1 VSATIESIR
10 FYYAILVE
18 DGKVEIMA
26 KSNKTSVGRRGFLR
40 NAAAGAAAGAAA
52 LVTPPL
58 VNAQAQNTGTDT
70 PSPGAAGVPAPTQA
84 QIDRETGNVR
94 PPATVHTITRPGSDL
109 MVQTIR
115 ELGIE
120 YVAANPGSSFEGLQE
135 SFINYGNPPNRMPEF
150 ITALHEESAVT
161 MAHGYAKAEGKP
173 MLALLH
179 GTIGIQHGAM
189 SVYQAYYDRVP
200 VLMIAGN
207 DPDFIAAHTAHD
219 MAGMVRSYT
228 KWDAEP
234 KTIDEA
240 LVAIQ
245 RAYNEAITP
254 PMGPTLVVLGSEIQ
268 KDNAPNTKIPAYKP
282 PVFVTIDAT
291 RAKEIAK
298 SLVEAQNPRIAVG
311 RLRTPEGVQRSVEL
325 AELVGASTS
334 TAATGGP
341 MSFPQ
346 RHHLCGPGAD
356 TTYDYTLGLET
367 GGAQA
372 SITGPALSK
381 TAATRDSVHIG
392 FGGTV
397 PGAGG
402 RRGGGR
408 GGRGG
413 AAAAPPIEADAE
425 ASLPLIVE
433 EVKRQ
438 LTSDQKARI
447 QARIAK
453 HKTANHEARLTAIT
467 QAVES
472 KRAGWNGT
480 PISTA
485 RIYAELWPLIMN
497 EDWCL
502 ASPSNFSGG
511 HHVQLWDHNKPYSY
525 LGGQGA
531 GGMGYGA
538 PASVGAALAAKARNR
553 IVVNVQ
559 TDGDLNYSPGVL
571 WTAVHHKLPMLTVMH
586 NNRAWHQEYMFV
598 EYMAGVRGRG
608 DDRAHIGSTLRD
620 PYLDYAKMAAGYG
633 MAGEGPITDPTKLSA
648 ALKRGV
654 ASAKRGEPYLID
666 VITQPR

>member
-1 VSATIESIR
+1 
-10 FYYAILVE
+10 
-18 DGKVEIMA
+18 MA
-26 KSNKTSVGRRGFLR
+26 KSQKSSSEKTPVSEKTSVGRRGFLKS
-40 NAAAGAAAGAAA
+40 AAAGAAA
-52 LVTPPL
+52 LATTVPVVEAQRENNTVAAAPP
-58 VNAQAQNTGTDT
+58 T
-70 PSPGAAGVPAPTQA
+70 GVPAPTQEQLA
-84 QIDRETGNVR
+84 REAGNVR
-94 PPATVHTITRPGSDL
+94 PPVAVRTITRPGSDL

-115 ELGIE
+115 DLGIE
-120 YVAANPGSSFEGLQE
+120 YAVANPGSSFEGLQE
-135 SFINYGNPPNRMPEF
+135 SFINYGNPPNRMPEW

-173 MLALLH
+173 MLAVLH
-179 GTIGIQHGAM
+179 GTIGIQHAAM
-189 SVYQAYYDRVP
+189 SIYQAYYDRVP

-207 DPDFIAAHTAHD
+207 DADFIPAHTAHD
-219 MAGMVRSYT
+219 MAAMVRSFT

-254 PMGPTLVVLGSEIQ
+254 PMAPTLVVLSSDVQ
-268 KDNAPNTKIPAYKP
+268 KDNAPNAKVPAYKP
-282 PVFVTIDAT
+282 PQYVTIDAT
-291 RAKEIAK
+291 HAREIAK
-298 SLVEAQNPRIAVG
+298 GLLGAQNPRIAVG
-311 RLRTPEGVQRSVEL
+311 RLRTPEGVKRAVEL

-334 TAATGGP
+334 TAATNGP

-346 RHHLCGPGAD
+346 RHPLCGPGAE
-356 TTYDYTLGLET
+356 TAYDYTLGLET

-372 SITGPALSK
+372 SITGPTL
-381 TAATRDSVHIG
+381 ATIVSARDRDDIG
-392 FGGTV
+392 FGGISGNGG
-397 PGAGG
+397 GA
-402 RRGGGR
+402 RAGR
-408 GGRGG
+408 GGRGTVS
-413 AAAAPPIEADAE
+413 APPVEADAE
-425 ASLPLIVE
+425 ASLPLIIE
-433 EVKRQ
+433 QVKVQ
-438 LTSDQKARI
+438 LTPDQKARI
-447 QARIAK
+447 QDRIAK
-453 HKTANHEARLTAIT
+453 HARANHEARVE
-467 QAVES
+467 AVTKAVDA

-502 ASPSNFSGG
+502 SSPSNFSGG
-511 HHVQLWDHNKPYSY
+511 HNVQLWEHNKPYSY

-538 PASVGAALAAKARNR
+538 PASVGAALAAKSRNR

-559 TDGDLNYSPGVL
+559 TDGDLNYAPGVL

-608 DDRAHIGSTLRD
+608 EDRADIGNTLRD
-620 PYLDYAKMAAGYG
+620 PYIDYVKMAAGYG
-633 MAGEGPITDPTKLSA
+633 MAGEGPITDPAKLSA

-654 ASAKRGEPYLID
+654 SAAKRGEPYMID

>member
-1 VSATIESIR
+1 
-10 FYYAILVE
+10 
-18 DGKVEIMA
+18 MA
-26 KSNKTSVGRRGFLR
+26 KSRRGFLK
-40 NAAAGAAAGAAA
+40 NAAGAAA
-52 LVTPPL
+52 LVTTAPL
-58 VNAQAQNTGTDT
+58 VEAQAPGNRT
-70 PSPGAAGVPAPTQA
+70 GAAPPAGAVPAPTDA
-84 QIDRETGNVR
+84 QLARDAGDVR
-94 PPATVHTITRPGSDL
+94 PPAVPARTITRAGSDL
-109 MVQTIR
+109 MVQAVR
-115 ELGIE
+115 DLGIE

-135 SFINYGNPPNRMPEF
+135 SFINYGNPANKMPEF

-179 GTIGIQHGAM
+179 GTIGIQHAAM
-189 SVYQAYYDRVP
+189 SIYQAYYDRVP
-200 VLMIAGN
+200 VLMLAGN

-219 MAGMVRSYT
+219 MAGIVRSYT
-228 KWDAEP
+228 KWDSEP
-234 KTIDEA
+234 KTLDEA

-254 PMGPTLVVLGSEIQ
+254 PLGPTLVVLSSDLQ
-268 KDNAPNTKIPAYKP
+268 KDNAPNTKVPAYKAP
-282 PVFVTIDAT
+282 QFVTLDAT

-298 SLVEAQNPRIAVG
+298 GLVEAQNPRIAVG
-311 RLRTPEGVQRSVEL
+311 RLRTPEGVKHAVEL

-334 TAATGGP
+334 TAATNGP
-341 MSFPQ
+341 MSYPQ
-346 RHHLCGPGAD
+346 RHALCGPGAD

-367 GGAQA
+367 PGAQV
-372 SITGPALSK
+372 SITGPNLAK
-381 TAATRDSVHIG
+381 VAATRDTTNIG
-392 FGGTV
+392 FGGIS
-397 PGAGG
+397 GDGGG
-402 RRGGGR
+402 RAGR

-413 AAAAPPIEADAE
+413 NAEGLRIEADAE
-425 ASLPLIVE
+425 ASLPLIIE
-433 EVKRQ
+433 QVKQQ
-438 LTSDQKARI
+438 LTSDQKTRI

-453 HKTANHEARLTAIT
+453 HTQANHEARVTAIT
-467 QAVES
+467 QAVEA
-472 KRAGWNGT
+472 KRAGWNGS
-480 PISTA
+480 PVSTA

-511 HHVQLWDHNKPYSY
+511 HNAQLWDHNKPYSY

-538 PASVGAALAAKARNR
+538 PASVGAALAAKARGR

-559 TDGDLNYSPGVL
+559 TDGDLNYAPGVL
-571 WTAVHHKLPMLTVMH
+571 WTAAHHKLPMLTVMH

-608 DDRAHIGSTLRD
+608 AVNAHIGSTLRE

>member
-1 VSATIESIR
+1 
-10 FYYAILVE
+10 
-18 DGKVEIMA
+18 MA
-26 KSNKTSVGRRGFLR
+26 KSQKTSVGRRGFLK
-40 NAAAGAAAGAAA
+40 NAAAGAAGAAA
-52 LVTPPL
+52 LVTTTPL
-58 VNAQAQNTGTDT
+58 VEAQAPGAQAPGTQAQNRNGAT
-70 PSPGAAGVPAPTQA
+70 PGVAPAPTQA
-84 QIDRETGNVR
+84 QLDRDAGNVR
-94 PPATVHTITRPGSDL
+94 PPAVARLITRPGSDL
-109 MVQTIR
+109 MVETVKR
-115 ELGIE
+115 LGIE

-135 SFINYGNPPNRMPEF
+135 SFINYGNPANQMPEF

-179 GTIGIQHGAM
+179 GTIGIQHAAM
-189 SVYQAYYDRVP
+189 SIYQAYYDRVP

-219 MAGMVRSYT
+219 MAGIVRSYT

-234 KTIDEA
+234 KTLDEA

-254 PMGPTLVVLGSEIQ
+254 PMAPTLVVLSSELQ
-268 KDNAPNTKIPAYKP
+268 KDNAPNAQVPNYKAP
-282 PVFVTIDAT
+282 TYVTIDSS
-291 RAKEIAK
+291 RAKEIAQG
-298 SLVEAQNPRIAVG
+298 LLAAQNPRIAVG
-311 RLRTPEGVQRSVEL
+311 RLRTPEGVKRSIEL

-346 RHHLCGPGAD
+346 RHALCGPGAN
-356 TTYDYTLGLET
+356 TAYDYTLGLET
-367 GGAQA
+367 AGAQA
-372 SITGPALSK
+372 SITGPALAKIVPS
-381 TAATRDSVHIG
+381 RDTVNIG
-392 FGGTV
+392 FGGIS
-397 PGAGG
+397 GGGGG
-402 RRGGGR
+402 RNGGGGGGGR

-413 AAAAPPIEADAE
+413 GNANTNAAPVEADAE
-425 ASLPLIVE
+425 ASLPLIID

-438 LTSDQKARI
+438 MTSDQKARI
-447 QARIAK
+447 QARIAQHTK
-453 HKTANHEARLTAIT
+453 ANHDARVTAILA
-467 QAVES
+467 AVES
-472 KRAGWNGT
+472 KKAGWNGS

-502 ASPSNFSGG
+502 SSPSGFSGG
-511 HHVQLWDHNKPYSY
+511 HNAQLWDHDKPYSY

-553 IVVNVQ
+553 IVVNIQ
-559 TDGDLNYSPGVL
+559 TDGDLNYAPGIL

-598 EYMAGVRGRG
+598 EYMAGVRGR
-608 DDRAHIGSTLRD
+608 RANHAEIGSTLRD
-620 PYLDYAKMAAGYG
+620 PFIDYTKMAAGYG
-633 MAGEGPITDPTKLSA
+633 MAHEAEPITDPTKLSA

-654 ASAKRGEPYLID
+654 ASAKRGEPYMID